1 MKAKQTEKLIA
12 LFTEMWTCWHL
23 GQGFSPHTVIHIV
36 VIESDEKSQD
46 SEKDDYVGRDNQ
58 TRWSPHDLKER
69 KKQTKEKIHFK
80 KKLVTYFF
88 FFLPLAS
95 TLGLLL
101 EWWVDRRQTQQWL
114 LLWTWQFH
122 DRDLCFLS
130 HLHTFVKW
138 QLGRVPTGK
147 MLPWKMATSCWKSFG
162 KTSLTVSIQYGKVYQ
177 QRLTCTEARHKP
189 EQEKSFR

>member
-69 KKQTKEKIHFK
+69 KKTNKGKYISSK
-80 KKLVTYFF
+80 TCYV
-88 FFLPLAS
+88 FFLLLTTGVNSGALARIMGRPKADTTMTAVMNMAIS
-95 TLGLLL
+95 
-101 EWWVDRRQTQQWL
+101 RQG
-114 LLWTWQFH
+114 
-122 DRDLCFLS
+122 
-130 HLHTFVKW
+130 FVFP
-138 QLGRVPTGK
+138 VPSPYLREMTTGK
-147 MLPWKMATSCWKSFG
+147 GAN
-162 KTSLTVSIQYGKVYQ
+162 
-177 QRLTCTEARHKP
+177 R
-189 EQEKSFR
+189 